1 MNGNIAIPVNI
12 DVNIGGN
19 NANIEDISIIGDN
32 GNINVNIANIGLINA
47 IIGVIIGINANI
59 DVDSFLYFLLSINF
73 GWYSFSW
80 INIILYMDYTW

>member
-73 GWYSFSW
+73 G
-80 INIILYMDYTW
+80 